1 MLVNLKE
8 ILRIAEAKKIAIGAF
23 NTPNLESVL
32 AVISAAEE
40 LNVPVIIQH
49 AQVHEDICPLRII
62 GKVMVQ
68 CAKDAKVPVCVHLD
82 HGEDLA
88 YLQEALD
95 LGFTSIMYDGSVL
108 PYEENVA
115 NTCIAVSMA
124 KKYNAS
130 VESEIGT
137 MGAREGGGEDLGQI
151 YTNPQD
157 AERFVKDTGID
168 ALACSFGTAHG
179 IYAKEPRLD
188 FKVLEEIKKRVDI
201 PLVMHGGSGV
211 SDEDY
216 RKVIAGGIRKINY
229 YTYMAKAGGENIEQ
243 HFQMNR
249 FPISKDGKEY
259 EVIYTV
265 VEKGKSKPTFYH
277 DIVTWGVQ
285 AMKNNCMRAMRVFTE
300 TK

>member
-23 NTPNLESVL
+23 NTPNMEAVL

-49 AQVHEDICPLRII
+49 AQVHEDICPLRVI

-68 CAKDAKVPVCVHLD
+68 CAKDAKVPVCAHLD
-82 HGEDLA
+82 HGEDLD
-88 YLQEALD
+88 YLQTALD
-95 LGFTSIMYDGSVL
+95 MGFTSIMYDGSVL

-115 NTCIAVSMA
+115 NACIAVSMA
-124 KKYNAS
+124 RRYGAS

-137 MGAREGGGEDLGQI
+137 MGKREGGGDDIGQI
-151 YTNPQD
+151 YTDPYD

-168 ALACSFGTAHG
+168 ALACSFGTVHG
-179 IYAKEPRLD
+179 IYAKEPKLD
-188 FKVLEEIKKRVDI
+188 FNVLAEIKKRVDI

-229 YTYMAKAGGENIEQ
+229 YTYMAKAAGENVEQ

-249 FPISKDGKEY
+249 FPISKDGKDY

-265 VEKGKSKPTFYH
+265 VEKSKAKPTFYH
-277 DIVTWGVQ
+277 DIVNWGIQ
-285 AMKNNCMRAMRVFTE
+285 AMKNNAMKAMKVFTE
-300 TK
+300 TR